1 MSRTHHTDPTPDPRF
16 PFPHT
21 SAPPRCRRD
30 PALFDLA
37 SGDLSGDTKNVAQ
50 RRLEQAR
57 RACSACPIVTAFLR
71 WALVNKTLTQDG
83 VFAGTTP
90 AQRRALRR
98 RLADRLGP
106 TGPTFWPPGARP
118 AARGHEAARHTP
130 LPVAQARIVHLG
142 LELNGPLRL
151 LPQLAAEEQ
160 RLNRSR
166 LEAGLKAA

>member
-1 MSRTHHTDPTPDPRF
+1 MSRTHPTDPSPDPRF

-21 SAPPRCRRD
+21 SAPTRCRTR
-30 PALFDLA
+30 PELYDLA
-37 SGDLSGDTKNVAQ
+37 SGDLSGDTKNAAQ
-50 RRLEQAR
+50 TRLEQAR
-57 RACSACPIVTAFLR
+57 RACSACPIVTACLR

-106 TGPTFWPPGARP
+106 DWVDVL
-118 AARGHEAARHTP
+118 AARDQARRERAEAARHTP
-130 LPVAQARIVHLG
+130 LPVAQARIVHLDR
-142 LELNGPLRL
+142 ELNGPLRL
-151 LPQLAAEEQ
+151 LPQLTAEEQ

-166 LEAGLKAA
+166 LVAGLKAA

>member
-1 MSRTHHTDPTPDPRF
+1 MSTRPAELAPDPRF

-21 SAPPRCRRD
+21 AAPTRCRRD

-37 SGDLSGDTKNVAQ
+37 SGDFSGDTKKAAHK
-50 RRLEQAR
+50 RLEQAR
-57 RACSACPIVTAFLR
+57 RSCSACPVVTACLR
-71 WALVNKTLTQDG
+71 WALVNKTLTAEN

-90 AQRRALRR
+90 TQRRALRR

-106 TGPTFWPPGARP
+106 DWVDVL
-118 AARGHEAARHTP
+118 AARDQARRERAEAARHAP
-130 LPVAQARIVHLG
+130 LPVAQARIVHLDR
-142 LELNGPLRL
+142 ELNGPLRL
-151 LPQLAAEEQ
+151 LPQLTAEEQ